1 MARKFGSGLLT
12 RAMEKY
18 HELSFKSY
26 DRLFPN
32 QDTMPAGGFGNLI
45 ALPLQSQARRKR
57 NSVFVDREFI
67 PYPDQW
73 AFLAGILK
81 LSPDFID
88 QQIKTL
94 CKDGELGRLVRD
106 TQAED
111 EEPWAVRKETSDVP
125 LLISQKIR
133 LVRANMLYVDK
144 RKIPQKA
151 LNQFRRLGAFKNPE
165 FYKAQAMRLPTFN
178 KPRIIDITTE
188 TDQYLVL
195 PRGCEAPLQ
204 NLLSENNI
212 EYSIEDKTTAG
223 HPIKVEF
230 QGDLYEEQQKAVDA
244 LLQYDNG
251 VLSAATAFGKT
262 VVGSYLIA
270 ERNVNTLIIVH
281 TQALLNQWKKSLAQ
295 FLEFEEILPALPKKR
310 GRKKERSIIGQ
321 LGGSKNNL
329 NGIVDIAVVQSLI
342 HENEVKPS
350 VKNYGMVLVDEC
362 HHVPAFSFEQVLK
375 EVSAKYVYGMTAT
388 PIRQDGHQPIIFMQ
402 CGPIRYQAD
411 AKEQARKQD
420 FERIV
425 IPRFTSFR
433 MPLTQEENTLNIT
446 DIYASLCENQM
457 RNHFIV
463 QDVLHAIKQGRTP
476 IILTERFSH
485 AKVLYDQ
492 IKNTCQNT
500 FLLSGKASAK
510 DKRTILQQVHDVP
523 TKESMI
529 IVATGKYV
537 GEGFDEPRLDTL
549 FLAMPFSWKG
559 TLAQYAGRLHR
570 AYEGKQ
576 EVIIY
581 DYVDICI
588 PMLER
593 MYHKRIS
600 GYGSLGY
607 KARASEA
614 PEQKAGIIF
623 DTSTFLPV
631 FSQDLASAKHEI
643 IIVSPFIQKGPLV
656 QALKL
661 LTPAQLGG
669 VKIAVVTRPDEDFSG
684 NAATKMASAIE
695 QIAEMGIRVVLK
707 PKLYQKFAVL
717 DQQTVWYGSMN
728 LLSYNR
734 SQESIMRFESEEIA
748 AELLACLE

>member
-1 MARKFGSGLLT
+1 MENLQKIINQLTEENRRLKEENDKLKQQLGLSDKPAESTVIAKQNTLNRLSRPERKIELFLSLFRGRTDVFAKRWYSEKNGHGGYSPVCTNEWVEGICDKKKYKCAKCPHRNLKELSAKDVFAHLSGKDRLARDVIGIYPMLPDEACYLLAIDFDDEDWQKDVAALQEVCEEQGIIPVVERSRSGNGAHAWFFFEDRTPCVMARKFGSGLLT

-32 QDTMPAGGFGNLI
+32 QDMMPAGGFGNLI
-45 ALPLQSQARRKR
+45 ALPLQGQARRKG

-81 LSPDFID
+81 LSPDFIE
-88 QQIKTL
+88 QQIKAL
-94 CKDGELGRLVRD
+94 CKNGELGRLVRD

-144 RKIPQKA
+144 REIPQKA

-178 KPRIIDITTE
+178 KPRIIDTTTE
-188 TDQYLVL
+188 TDQYLML

-388 PIRQDGHQPIIFMQ
+388 PIRQDGHQPIIRLQRGRRHRLRGLRGKMAEPSDEIQ
-402 CGPIRYQAD
+402 TRHAGRVPRD
-411 AKEQARKQD
+411 AEG
-420 FERIV
+420 
-425 IPRFTSFR
+425 
-433 MPLTQEENTLNIT
+433 LL
-446 DIYASLCENQM
+446 
-457 RNHFIV
+457 
-463 QDVLHAIKQGRTP
+463 
-476 IILTERFSH
+476 FSH
-485 AKVLYDQ
+485 RRRQTSEHPSADHRGTGNQ
-492 IKNTCQNT
+492 AE
-500 FLLSGKASAK
+500 KA
-510 DKRTILQQVHDVP
+510 
-523 TKESMI
+523 E
-529 IVATGKYV
+529 
-537 GEGFDEPRLDTL
+537 
-549 FLAMPFSWKG
+549 
-559 TLAQYAGRLHR
+559 
-570 AYEGKQ
+570 
-576 EVIIY
+576 
-581 DYVDICI
+581 
-588 PMLER
+588 
-593 MYHKRIS
+593 IS
-600 GYGSLGY
+600 GRDHHGTD
-607 KARASEA
+607 R
-614 PEQKAGIIF
+614 
-623 DTSTFLPV
+623 T
-631 FSQDLASAKHEI
+631 
-643 IIVSPFIQKGPLV
+643 
-656 QALKL
+656 
-661 LTPAQLGG
+661 
-669 VKIAVVTRPDEDFSG
+669 
-684 NAATKMASAIE
+684 
-695 QIAEMGIRVVLK
+695 
-707 PKLYQKFAVL
+707 
-717 DQQTVWYGSMN
+717 
-728 LLSYNR
+728 
-734 SQESIMRFESEEIA
+734 
-748 AELLACLE
+748 